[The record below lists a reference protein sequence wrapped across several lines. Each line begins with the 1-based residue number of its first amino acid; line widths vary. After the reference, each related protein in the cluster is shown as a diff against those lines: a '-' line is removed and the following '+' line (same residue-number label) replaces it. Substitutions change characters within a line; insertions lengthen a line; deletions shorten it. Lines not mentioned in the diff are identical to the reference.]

1 MSNGTSGALAIP
13 ERMGAA
19 LIDIAEQT
27 GGIAIM
33 AGQIRRRSSPWKID
47 RHEFIRNM
55 YRMGVKSVPI
65 LAATAFFTGA
75 IMVIQAAPL
84 EIRYNA
90 RSFVGWSATYTTF
103 REIGPLLMALMFNG
117 RVGANNTAELG
128 TMAVTEQL
136 DALRALA
143 IDPITYLVVP
153 RAISI
158 VIILTCLCIIGDF
171 LAIIGAMGMAWAML
185 DVHWLQFLN
194 SALPRLELWDFLVG
208 VIKASL
214 YGVMIAL
221 TSCYFGLSTSGGAPG
236 VGRSVNRAVVAAA
249 SGVFI
254 TDYLLTFILD

>member
-1 MSNGTSGALAIP
+1 MSNGTSASLAIP

-19 LIDIAEQT
+19 LLDIAGQA

-33 AGQIRRRSSPWKID
+33 AGQILRRALPWKID
-47 RHEFIRNM
+47 RYEFTRNM
-55 YRMGVKSVPI
+55 YRMGVKSLPI
-65 LAATAFFTGA
+65 LAATAFFVGA

-84 EIRYNA
+84 VIRYNA
-90 RSFVGWSATYTTF
+90 RSFVGWSAIYTTF

-171 LAIIGAMGMAWAML
+171 LAIVGAMGMASVML
-185 DVHWLQFLN
+185 DVHWMLFLN
-194 SALPRLELWDFLVG
+194 SALPRLELWDFAVG
-208 VIKASL
+208 VIKAFL
-214 YGVMIAL
+214 FGIMIAL
-221 TSCYFGLSTSGGAPG
+221 NSCYFGLSTTGGAPG
-236 VGRSVNRAVVAAA
+236 VGRAVNRSVVAAA

-254 TDYLLTFILD
+254 ADYMSTFILD

>member
-1 MSNGTSGALAIP
+1 MSNGTSTSLAIP

-19 LIDIAEQT
+19 MLDIAEQV

-33 AGQIRRRSSPWKID
+33 AGQILRRAMPWKID
-47 RHEFIRNM
+47 RYEFVRNM
-55 YRMGVKSVPI
+55 YRMGVKSLPI
-65 LAATAFFTGA
+65 LAATAFFVGA
-75 IMVIQAAPL
+75 IMVIQAAQL
-84 EIRYNA
+84 VIRYNA
-90 RSFVGWSATYTTF
+90 RSFVGWSAIYTTF

-158 VIILTCLCIIGDF
+158 VIILTCLCVIGDF
-171 LAIIGAMGMAWAML
+171 LAIVGAMGMASFML
-185 DVHWLQFLN
+185 DVDWKLFLN
-194 SALPRLELWDFLVG
+194 SALPKLEMWDFAVG
-208 VIKASL
+208 VIKAFL
-214 YGVMIAL
+214 FGIMIAL
-221 TSCYFGLSTSGGAPG
+221 NSCYFGLSTDGGAPG
-236 VGRSVNRAVVAAA
+236 VGRAVNRSVVAAA

-254 TDYLLTFILD
+254 ADYLSTFILN

>member
-1 MSNGTSGALAIP
+1 MSNGTSASLAIP

-19 LIDIAEQT
+19 LLDIAGQA

-33 AGQIRRRSSPWKID
+33 AGQILRRAMPWKID
-47 RHEFIRNM
+47 RYEFFRNM
-55 YRMGVKSVPI
+55 YRMGVKSLPI
-65 LAATAFFTGA
+65 LAATAFFVGA

-84 EIRYNA
+84 VVRYNA
-90 RSFVGWSATYTTF
+90 RSFVGFSAIYTTF

-158 VIILTCLCIIGDF
+158 VIVLTSLCVIGDF
-171 LAIIGAMGMAWAML
+171 LAIVGAMGMASFML
-185 DVHWLQFLN
+185 DVDWKLFLN
-194 SALPRLELWDFLVG
+194 SALPKLEMWDFIVG
-208 VIKASL
+208 VIKAFL
-214 YGVMIAL
+214 FGIMIAL
-221 TSCYFGLSTSGGAPG
+221 NSCYFGLSTDGGAPG
-236 VGRSVNRAVVAAA
+236 VGRAVNRSVVAAA

-254 TDYLLTFILD
+254 ADYLSTFILN